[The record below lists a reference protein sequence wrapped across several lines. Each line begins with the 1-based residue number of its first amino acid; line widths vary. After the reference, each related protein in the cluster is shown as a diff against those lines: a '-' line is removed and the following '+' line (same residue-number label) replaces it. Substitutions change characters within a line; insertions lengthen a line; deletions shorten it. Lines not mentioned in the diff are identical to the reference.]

1 MEKTSLEFKE
11 ATIKHVLNELSK
23 DDSKKNQLKKLSGEN
38 DLDSAYVIANRYAR
52 NYIHHQVKEE
62 KEKFLKEVECLS
74 KEFVAN
80 GNKWIDEDG
89 KDDVS
94 QETVNGV
101 SQDAIINQNEI
112 VKDSNEEFTDK
123 IEMADKSIS
132 NQISKIMNGE
142 IMIKALINNDI
153 IQLSK
158 EFVEKMGIKTN
169 LIGKKG
175 DIELYYCDGY
185 SGVFQII

>member
-11 ATIKHVLNELSK
+11 ATIKYVLNELSK
-23 DDSKKNQLKKLSGEN
+23 DDSKKNQFKKLSGEN

-52 NYIHHQVKEE
+52 KYIHFKE
-62 KEKFLKEVECLS
+62 KKKKDKFLKEVEKLS
-74 KEFVAN
+74 KVFVAN
-80 GNKWIDEDG
+80 GNKWVDKNEEISD
-89 KDDVS
+89 S
-94 QETVNGV
+94 QETKTEIHQNE
-101 SQDAIINQNEI
+101 IISQNEI

-158 EFVEKMGIKTN
+158 EFVEKLGIKTN

-175 DIELYYCDGY
+175 DVELYYCDGF
-185 SGVFQII
+185 SVVFQII